1 MIERINQL
9 DDRLPKK
16 QSAVRR
22 QLVTDWAIVSDLI
35 DWFRKLHTKRDT
47 PHGLK
52 PSGFQGAIHDSL
64 PARELGVLVRQ
75 G

>member
-1 MIERINQL
+1 M
-9 DDRLPKK
+9 
-16 QSAVRR
+16 A
-22 QLVTDWAIVSDLI
+22 TDWAIVSDLI

-64 PARELGVLVRQ
+64 LARSGVSARLRSVLTNGLRYI
-75 G
+75 GEGGAI